1 LRSSLDTFITSKTS
15 FASVSIL
22 PDALRKEGMLTE
34 IKEVLDLIVMTVT
47 LDLRSNARFGVL
59 LAMAMAMAMAAPSNI
74 GSTAQESRSVL
85 FLATETF

>member
-1 LRSSLDTFITSKTS
+1 LRSSLDTFITSKIS

-47 LDLRSNARFGVL
+47 LDLRSNARFRVL
-59 LAMAMAMAMAAPSNI
+59 LAMAMAMAAPSNI